1 MLAAGVVTAAV
12 LVTGVIGRP
21 TPLAPPGRGAL
32 QDVTA
37 LPARDVP
44 AARPGSALGVPAPA
58 GDPAAAP
65 TEDTVP
71 AGDPAAVPTGDA
83 VPTDDAAAAHA
94 APADRPTAAAPA
106 EGPTAAAPATPARA
120 VRPGSAAAAGRSTA
134 PSAPAG
140 SRSVAGTPCTSTAKA
155 CVDVDSHL
163 AWLIRDG
170 AVIRGPVAM
179 MPGDPEDPTPTG
191 TFHVQWKAVQYT
203 SREYLVEMPYSV
215 FFADGGIAFHEGGQD
230 TFSAGCVKLDHDDA
244 VAFFQY
250 LQVGDEVQVT

>member
-1 MLAAGVVTAAV
+1 VLAAGVATAAV
-12 LVTGVIGRP
+12 LVTGAVGRP
-21 TPLAPPGRGAL
+21 TPLTPPGREAL

-44 AARPGSALGVPAPA
+44 AARPGSAPGAPA
-58 GDPAAAP
+58 
-65 TEDTVP
+65 
-71 AGDPAAVPTGDA
+71 
-83 VPTDDAAAAHA
+83 
-94 APADRPTAAAPA
+94 
-106 EGPTAAAPATPARA
+106 
-120 VRPGSAAAAGRSTA
+120 
-134 PSAPAG
+134 APAG
-140 SRSVAGTPCTSTAKA
+140 SRSVPGTPCTSTAKA

-163 AWLIRDG
+163 AWLVREG
-170 AVIRGPVAM
+170 TVVRGPVAM

-191 TFHVQWKAVQYT
+191 TFHVQWKAVQHT

-250 LQVGDEVQVT
+250 LQVGDEVQVP